1 MSVARMLRMA
11 MVVAVTIACNSD
23 TVFGPIRGSLYAAAT
38 FQCGPAD
45 GPATAI
51 YIKPEPVG
59 SIAPS
64 TPFVRIYVPVAV
76 EQLSDHAWPVSN
88 GNSEATAW
96 FHSTDANLEVA
107 TTGYMTVSSVAS
119 DKTIEGSVNLW
130 FPDAGRVRGGFRATW
145 IPGTVVCG

>member
-1 MSVARMLRMA
+1 MSVARVLGMA
-11 MVVAVTIACNSD
+11 MVVAVVMACRSD
-23 TVFGPIRGSLYAAAT
+23 DVFAPIGGPLYGAAT

-51 YIKPEPVG
+51 YISPEPVG
-59 SIAPS
+59 SLTPS

-76 EQLSDHAWPVSN
+76 EQLSDHSWPISD

-96 FHSTDANLEVA
+96 FHSTHASMETA
-107 TTGYMTVSSVAS
+107 TTGYMIVSSVAS

-130 FPDAGRVRGGFRATW
+130 FPGAGRVRGGFRATW
-145 IPGTVVCG
+145 VARTMLCG